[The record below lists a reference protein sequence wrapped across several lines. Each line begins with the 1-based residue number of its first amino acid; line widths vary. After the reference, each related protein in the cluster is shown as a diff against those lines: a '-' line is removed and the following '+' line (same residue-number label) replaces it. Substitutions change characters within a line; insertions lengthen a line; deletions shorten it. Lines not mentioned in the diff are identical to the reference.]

1 MVELQPPD
9 EKSSLRR
16 FSLGIGSTYRRQ
28 GDVIQ
33 VDDSGHIKRFKDLG
47 FEEVKDGEE
56 DESEPFDVDEADYD
70 ELKEFAKNAELD
82 VDLRLGGDK
91 LRSSIKE
98 ELD

>member
-1 MVELQPPD
+1 MALLQPPD
-9 EKSSLRR
+9 EMKRMRR

-33 VDDSGHIKRFKDLG
+33 VDDSEHIEQFKELG
-47 FEEVKDGEE
+47 FTEVKDEEE
-56 DESEPFDVDEADYD
+56 DEPEPFAVDEADYD

-82 VDLRLGGDK
+82 VDLRLGEDK
-91 LRSSIKE
+91 LRASIKE